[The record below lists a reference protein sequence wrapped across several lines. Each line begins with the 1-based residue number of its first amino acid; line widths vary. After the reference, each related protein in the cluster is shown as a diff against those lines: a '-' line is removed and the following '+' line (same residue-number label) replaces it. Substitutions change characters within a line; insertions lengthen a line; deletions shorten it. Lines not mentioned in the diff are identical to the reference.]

1 MCGIYATTKNITE
14 SEIQKKLN
22 VINHRGPD
30 NSDFL
35 INDKFSFGHNRLS
48 IIDLDERSNQP
59 FEYNGYYI
67 VFNGEIYDH
76 LELKKNLAA
85 IGYSF
90 RTTSDTEILLASYI
104 EYGEKCLEMLNGMF
118 AFIIYDPNK
127 NLLFGARDRYGKKP
141 LYYKLHDNSIEC
153 ASQLSQLTIT
163 NENKI
168 SEIATHA
175 YLKYKYIPSPLS
187 IYDDV
192 YKLEAGS
199 SFSYSLA
206 NNKFNLKK
214 YYSLQAKQKDKKNIT
229 YNQAITDL
237 EELLHSAV
245 KLRLIADVPV
255 GVFLSGGIDSSL
267 VAAVAQQQSHKP
279 INTFCIKFQDE
290 AYDESKAASDVASH
304 IGTNHTTIE
313 CSPNDLLDFIYKYAD
328 CYDEPFADSSSL
340 PSMLLSR
347 VARKHVTVALTGD
360 GADETFLGYNRYET
374 LRKIDNLYK
383 LPQSIRKISSLVPKK
398 VLNSRL
404 QTIIR
409 LLSLNNAGDFYHSFM
424 QGLDQK
430 YFKGDP
436 ELCLTKY
443 KNYLYATKNIIANAG
458 LYDTLTY
465 LPDDINVKIDRASMF
480 SSLELRAP
488 FLDYRI
494 VEFGSSL
501 PTHYRIIK
509 GKKKKILRDLAN
521 LYLPK
526 EIINRPKSGFSAPIG
541 DWFRYDLNEFV
552 MNTCSRE
559 NLKKVPNLDLL
570 ETHKMIDLHMAGKA
584 NKQSE
589 IFKLLVYVLWMQKW
603 S

>member
-1 MCGIYATTKNITE
+1 
-14 SEIQKKLN
+14 
-22 VINHRGPD
+22 
-30 NSDFL
+30 
-35 INDKFSFGHNRLS
+35 
-48 IIDLDERSNQP
+48 
-59 FEYNGYYI
+59 
-67 VFNGEIYDH
+67 
-76 LELKKNLAA
+76 
-85 IGYSF
+85 
-90 RTTSDTEILLASYI
+90 
-104 EYGEKCLEMLNGMF
+104 MF

-141 LYYKLHDNSIEC
+141 LYYKLQDNSIEC

-255 GVFLSGGIDSSL
+255 GVFLSGGIDSYL
-267 VAAVAQQQSHKP
+267 VSAVAQQQSHKP

-304 IGTNHTTIE
+304 IGSNHTTIE

-383 LPQSIRKISSLVPKK
+383 LPQSIRRISSLVPKK

-436 ELCLTKY
+436 ELCLTKN